1 MTIHEFA
8 HGWVAHK
15 CGDDTA
21 LHAGRLTLNPLA
33 HLDLFGTLCFLIAGF
48 GWAKPVPVNPYNFR
62 NPRRDDIL
70 VSLAGVC
77 ANLLSALAFALIL
90 RAVVTSYGYERLL
103 IEALNGR
110 ITFTHTLVA
119 LLETCVFINL
129 ILIFFNLIPVP
140 PLDGSHVLEQ
150 FLPWDLRE
158 RYNREIRP
166 YGMFILM
173 GLIFILPMLGFNV
186 LRYIIWVPT
195 RFIED
200 ALQGER
206 IGLLISVIL
215 RGLH

>member
-1 MTIHEFA
+1 MMLRALPILWAITIHEFA

-33 HLDLFGTLCFLIAGF
+33 HLDPFGTLCFLIAGF

-70 VSLAGVC
+70 VSVAGVC

-90 RAVVTSYGYERLL
+90 
-103 IEALNGR
+103 
-110 ITFTHTLVA
+110 LV
-119 LLETCVFINL
+119 
-129 ILIFFNLIPVP
+129 LIFFNLIPIP

-150 FLPWDLRE
+150 FLPWGLRE
-158 RYNREIRP
+158 RYNRDIKP

-173 GLIFILPMLGFNV
+173 GLIFILPMLGFDV
-186 LRYIIWVPT
+186 LGYIIWRPT
-195 RFIED
+195 LLVSR
-200 ALQGER
+200 ALLGY
-206 IGLLISVIL
+206 
-215 RGLH
+215 